1 MLDYAAIA
9 VPRLTGQ
16 FENSPKLKA
25 LVAAIVGPLTTLE
38 TEADSII
45 SERWIDTAIG
55 KQLDGCGYI
64 VGEPR
69 AGRDDDTYR
78 IAIKFRVFV
87 NVSEGTPGAL
97 IRGLKFITEPTDCQ
111 YLEAYPAT
119 ALLFTNGFF
128 VDQTIQPLIQDLSP
142 AGISTVPVAVSFRD
156 LPLRFAK
163 EPPPGELFV
172 NGNADYLTANNSD
185 IQVSQ
190 GAVASGTS
198 TLGGIVPA
206 ELSVGSDIYLD
217 VGGGGA
223 YGSGGPSL
231 AVYNPNSLHTLGHYN
246 LTGVFQ

>member
-38 TEADSII
+38 TEADSILN
-45 SERWIDTAIG
+45 ERWIDTAFG

-69 AGRDDDTYR
+69 SGRDDNAYR
-78 IAIKFRVFV
+78 TAIKFRVFV

-97 IRGLKFITEPTDCQ
+97 IKGLKFITEPTDCQ

-119 ALLFTNGFF
+119 ALLFTDGFF
-128 VDQTIQPLIQDLSP
+128 VDHSIQPLIQDLSP
-142 AGISTVPVAVSFRD
+142 AAISTVPVAVSFRD
-156 LPLRFAK
+156 RPLRFSK

-172 NGNADYLTANNSD
+172 NGNADYLTANGSD

-198 TLGGIVPA
+198 RFGGVVPA
-206 ELSVGSDIYLD
+206 ELDVGGFYLD
-217 VGGGGA
+217 IGGGGA
-223 YGSGGPSL
+223 YGSGGSSL
-231 AVYNPNSLHTLGHYN
+231 AVYNPNSLHTLGHDN